1 MNLLTSSFVC
11 PLLHAK
17 HSNPGGQRDKAWCYV
32 ANSSSESNSNDWEY
46 CDIPKCELE
55 DLNNLDEI
63 NDRSSED
70 SSSTDDKIKS
80 SNAICYSKANDCG
93 CPNKPI
99 YQSDYRG
106 SINVTMNGFTC
117 QHWNLLPQ
125 YPHVHVHTSINYP
138 NFGLQDGY
146 GNSCRNPDLDP
157 NGAWCYTT
165 DSTVRWDYCNVPKC
179 YALNGTT
186 TNIFDGGAN
195 NNDRPLSS
203 TTPVTTTSGA
213 TASTLSS
220 FSILDASGYVLL
232 LLVVLSMLL

>member
-1 MNLLTSSFVC
+1 MHLLDLSS
-11 PLLHAK
+11 LLSASNEQ
-17 HSNPGGQRDKAWCYV
+17 HSNPGGQKDKAWCYV

-55 DLNNLDEI
+55 DLNNLDEM

-80 SNAICYSKANDCG
+80 SNAICYSKVNDCG

-165 DSTVRWDYCNVPKC
+165 DLTTRWDYCNVPKC
-179 YALNGTT
+179 YAVNGTT

-195 NNDRPLSS
+195 IDSPLSS
-203 TTPVTTTSGA
+203 TTPATTSGT
-213 TASTLSS
+213 TASLAS
-220 FSILDASGYVLL
+220 FSTIGFTGYVL